1 MEMKKCENGHYYD
14 ASVNASCPYCDSAA
28 GGATMP
34 LAGGADSGK
43 TMALGESYGGDSGKT
58 LPLGGSYGGDSGKT
72 LPLGGSYGG
81 DSGKTLPLGG
91 GDSGKTLPLV
101 PQDKAAAGKSEYPD
115 DDGRTVA
122 LIKKSIGIDPVVG
135 WLVCVSGEEKGRDYR
150 IHADNN
156 FIGRSERMDICIR
169 GDETISRENHA
180 IISYDTVD
188 QLFYFSPGDGRSI
201 VRYNG
206 KALFQTTELKSH
218 DRIIIGKTELIFVP
232 FCTEAFSWM
241 EEADQ

>member
-43 TMALGESYGGDSGKT
+43 TMALGE
-58 LPLGGSYGGDSGKT
+58 SYGGDSGKT

>member
-1 MEMKKCENGHYYD
+1 MEMRKCENGHYYD
-14 ASVNASCPYCDSAA
+14 ASVNASCPYCASAT

-34 LAGGADSGK
+34 LAGGDVDSGKTMPLGAASADSGK
-43 TMALGESYGGDSGKT
+43 TMPLTGGTGESGAT
-58 LPLGGSYGGDSGKT
+58 LPLDFGMGNVD
-72 LPLGGSYGG
+72 
-81 DSGKTLPLGG
+81 
-91 GDSGKTLPLV
+91 
-101 PQDKAAAGKSEYPD
+101 AE

-122 LIKKSIGIDPVVG
+122 LIKKDIGIDPVVG
-135 WLVCVSGEEKGRDYR
+135 WLVCISGEEKGRDYR

-188 QLFYFSPGDGRSI
+188 RIFYFSPGDGRSI

-206 KALFQTTELKSH
+206 KALFQTTQLKSH
-218 DRIIIGKTELIFVP
+218 DHIIIGKTELIFVP
-232 FCTEAFSWM
+232 FCTEDFTWM
-241 EEADQ
+241 EEGQN

>member
-1 MEMKKCENGHYYD
+1 MMEMRKCENGHYYD
-14 ASVNASCPYCDSAA
+14 ASVNATCPYCSSVS

-34 LAGGADSGK
+34 LGSSDAESGK
-43 TMALGESYGGDSGKT
+43 TVPLGSASADSGKT
-58 LPLGGSYGGDSGKT
+58 LPLTGLAGNSGAT
-72 LPLGGSYGG
+72 LPLDFG
-81 DSGKTLPLGG
+81 
-91 GDSGKTLPLV
+91 V
-101 PQDKAAAGKSEYPD
+101 NNINPD

-122 LIKKSIGIDPVVG
+122 LIKKNIGIDPVVG
-135 WLVCVSGEEKGRDYR
+135 WLVSISGEEKGRDYR

-188 QLFYFSPGDGRSI
+188 KVFYFSPGDGRSI

-218 DRIIIGKTELIFVP
+218 DHIIIGKTELIFVP
-232 FCTEAFSWM
+232 FCTEDFTWM
-241 EEADQ
+241 EEGQN